1 VKADVKHQ
9 ERSRAGEFEP
19 FGWGSFAF
27 GILLGVVVVYMI
39 AVRPSQRQVASL
51 EIQVARLDRNM
62 DRLVDARGGA
72 EDAHDLLSLL
82 RAQGKLAAEARR
94 VVADQALLQ
103 EGLIAQSNQ
112 VYAGLDAIGMLEHLQ
127 TRLRHQQGMTAESLA
142 AMATID
148 RLNSKVGSIRGR
160 LPETEVSLDRIANLH
175 DRLRDQYPSALEAED
190 VVNQFLNVQSQLL
203 MAQRESKAA
212 GQGLTELV
220 RLKEKLLQQADQ
232 VRSADLVLDNTL
244 AIPQELAA
252 VAQSAELANAIASLE
267 RLTATLAK
275 VSEHADDARRADL
288 VLDNIIAMQ
297 REMVEISN
305 RSTLAK
311 LSIEPAQGTPVRQ
324 VSLTNQR
331 EEALAHLGK
340 WQRGMQALMPRNL
353 TEATSLLEAFA
364 RQYEL
369 AAHASD
375 AADSQHR

>member
-1 VKADVKHQ
+1 MKADGKNQ

-27 GILLGVVVVYMI
+27 GILLGVAVVYLI

-51 EIQVARLDRNM
+51 EIQISRLDRNM

-72 EDAHDLLSLL
+72 EEAHDLLSLL
-82 RAQGKLAAEARR
+82 RAQGDLAAEARQ

-103 EGLIAQSNQ
+103 EGLIAQSDQ

-142 AMATID
+142 AMAAID
-148 RLNSKVGSIRGR
+148 RLNSKVGTIRGR

-203 MAQRESKAA
+203 MAQRQSKAA
-212 GQGLTELV
+212 GQGLGALV
-220 RLKEKLLQQADQ
+220 RLQEKLLQEADQ
-232 VRSADLVLDNTL
+232 ARSADLVLDN
-244 AIPQELAA
+244 
-252 VAQSAELANAIASLE
+252 V
-267 RLTATLAK
+267 
-275 VSEHADDARRADL
+275 
-288 VLDNIIAMQ
+288 IAMQ
-297 REMVEISN
+297 REMLEISH
-305 RSTLAK
+305 RSTMAK
-311 LSIEPAQGTPVRQ
+311 LATEPVQGTPVQQ
-324 VSLTNQR
+324 VSMTNQR

-340 WQRGMQALMPRNL
+340 WKRGMQALMPRNL
-353 TEATSLLEAFA
+353 TEATALLDALA

-369 AAHASD
+369 AARASD

>member
-1 VKADVKHQ
+1 MKADGKQQ

-39 AVRPSQRQVASL
+39 AVRPSQRQMASL

-72 EDAHDLLSLL
+72 EEAQDLLSLL
-82 RAQGKLAAEARR
+82 RAQGDLAAEARQ
-94 VVADQALLQ
+94 VVANQALLQ
-103 EGLIAQSNQ
+103 EGILAQSNQ

-203 MAQRESKAA
+203 MAQQESKAA
-212 GQGLTELV
+212 GQGLGELV

-232 VRSADLVLDNTL
+232 ARSADM
-244 AIPQELAA
+244 
-252 VAQSAELANAIASLE
+252 
-267 RLTATLAK
+267 
-275 VSEHADDARRADL
+275 

-297 REMVEISN
+297 QEMVEISN
-305 RSTLAK
+305 QSTLAK
-311 LSIEPAQGTPVRQ
+311 LSIEPSREIPVRQ
-324 VSLTNQR
+324 VSLTSQR

-340 WQRGMQALMPRNL
+340 WKRGMLSLMPRNL
-353 TEATSLLEAFA
+353 TEATSLLETLA

-375 AADSQHR
+375 AADSQRR